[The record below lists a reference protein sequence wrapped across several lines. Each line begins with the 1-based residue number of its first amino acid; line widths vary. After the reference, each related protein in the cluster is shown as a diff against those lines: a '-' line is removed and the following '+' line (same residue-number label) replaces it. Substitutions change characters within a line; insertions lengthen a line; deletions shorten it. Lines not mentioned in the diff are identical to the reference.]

1 MASKTM
7 FKTRPG
13 MIVPE
18 SEITNEA
25 GGNAYRLSP
34 EATLA
39 QYVATGTFNGTY
51 YATASDSLKSVM
63 KAAAGVSP
71 EFVAKVAVWVRTE
84 SFMKDTPAFLAAWL
98 SQHGPDMLPKIFAR
112 VVDSPKM
119 LRNFVQILRSGVV
132 GRKSLGSRPKKLVLK
147 WLASRTPEGIFKG
160 SVGNDPSMADI
171 IKMVHPKPDTDER
184 RALYAYLTGRLDS
197 TKVKEGVPTPTAEAL
212 PALVKAFEAWKKSKE
227 GAPPNVPFEM
237 LTALDLGPK
246 EWTEIARNASWT
258 QTRMNLNTF
267 KRHDVF
273 KDAAMVK
280 LIAERLAN
288 ADLIRKAKVFP
299 YQIFAAY
306 KHVEGVPREIENALQ
321 DAAEVAIENVPEI
334 PGKVWIFVDISG
346 SMRSPVTG
354 HRIGSTSKVMCLEA
368 AAVFAA
374 ALMRKNPSAD
384 IIPFHN
390 DVVGFR
396 ANARDPVMTMV
407 DKLVKLPSGGTNISA
422 PLAHLNHRKEK
433 GDLLVY
439 VSDNE
444 SWVDAGA
451 HRDGTATMHE
461 WSKFKIANPKAK
473 MVCIDLQP
481 YASTQAKESQDILN
495 VGGFSDAV
503 FDVVAAFAKG
513 QSGSQHW
520 VDAIQAVQLG

>member
-1 MASKTM
+1 MASKSM
-7 FKTRPG
+7 FKTRAG
-13 MIVPE
+13 MQVPA

-25 GGNAYRLSP
+25 SGNAYRLSP

-39 QYVATGTFNGTY
+39 QYAATGTFNGTY
-51 YATASDSLKSVM
+51 YATASDALKNVM
-63 KAAAGVSP
+63 QAAAGVSP
-71 EFVAKVAVWVRTE
+71 EFVAKTAVWTRTE

-98 SQHGPDMLPKIFAR
+98 SKHGPDLLPKIFGQ
-112 VVDSPKM
+112 VIDNPKM

-132 GRKSLGSRPKKLVLK
+132 GRKSLGSRPKKLILK
-147 WLASRTPEGIFKG
+147 WLASRTPEAIFKG
-160 SVGNDPSMADI
+160 SVGNDPSLADI
-171 IKMVHPKPDTDER
+171 IKMTHPKPDTSER
-184 RALYAYLTGRLDS
+184 RSLYAYLTGRLDS
-197 TKVKEGVPTPTAEAL
+197 KTPRVGVPYPLEGDL
-212 PALVKAFEAWKKSKE
+212 PSLVKAFEAWKKSKE

-237 LTALDLGPK
+237 LTALDLGTP

-267 KRHDVF
+267 KRHGVF
-273 KDAAMVK
+273 NDAALVK
-280 LIAERLAN
+280 LVAERLVDAE
-288 ADLIRKAKVFP
+288 LIRKAKVFP

-321 DAAEVAIENVPEI
+321 DAAEIAIENVPEI
-334 PGKVWIFVDISG
+334 PGKVWIFVDVSG
-346 SMRSPVTG
+346 SMQSPVTG

-374 ALMRKNPSAD
+374 AILRKNPTAD
-384 IIPFHN
+384 VIPFHN
-390 DVVGFR
+390 EVVKFR
-396 ANARDPVMTMV
+396 PNPRDPVMTTAQ
-407 DKLVKLPSGGTNISA
+407 KLAALPSGGTSISA
-422 PLAHLNHRKEK
+422 PLAHLNKLKEK

-439 VSDNE
+439 VSDNQ

-451 HRDGTATMHE
+451 HANGTATMRE
-461 WSKFKIANPKAK
+461 WAKFKIANPKAK

-481 YASTQAKESQDILN
+481 YANTQAQESQDILN

-513 QSGSQHW
+513 QGGAQHW
-520 VDAIQAVQLG
+520 VDAIQAVRLG